1 MFAVNLPNKNLTERH
16 LGPEGISNL
25 RSQIDNGIPV
35 PQEDIDLM
43 YDEISKKILSDID
56 SNSDLKSE
64 TAENIRTAVPF
75 EATDMGPDKDGES
88 VKPEVVDK
96 SESKE
101 DIEKERAELRE
112 QIEHYNEYVQ
122 EALDAET
129 KIKDLGDQAGIAKD
143 EIIAAIVN
151 VEDPFFHPATPGLVR
166 SRLLT
171 ERSRIAGGDDKLSQ
185 LKEQCDQ
192 KLGSLASL
200 GEKIE
205 AVREQINSLF
215 KSMLS
220 ACRGQK
226 EVADLRDF
234 INEIRF
240 YDQELQILQRDEVE
254 ARYRDM
260 KEGLGADCAARMVEI
275 SKTNK
280 SIKETV
286 EEPVPS
292 VIERK
297 PKESTDQTQAIV
309 QETTGTGQGVGFE
322 TFVPNQQP
330 VVETGA
336 VQEDK
341 SFGPNQDIKL
351 PGVTEGSIEN
361 EQKIAKIQEELKEPP
376 LQMPTSPQ
384 DADTAKPEGTST
396 GEGVEQIAD
405 LEGHT
410 MEVDYQHPQDGAGV
424 TVNAPEKVATEEST
438 LPEAPTVAENQTV
451 GVSTDQPA
459 PEAQVQTPI
468 QPEVPVVASPEQSKE
483 VVSSETP
490 VKEKQKG
497 GIGAFL
503 GRFLKKNHDPTSNEA
518 AELDKMVTEERKEA
532 GTAQQE

>member
-1 MFAVNLPNKNLTERH
+1 MFAVNLPNRNLTERH

-25 RSQIDNGIPV
+25 RSQIDNGVPV
-35 PQEDIDLM
+35 SQEDIDLM
-43 YDEISKKILSDID
+43 YDEISKKILSGID
-56 SNSDLKSE
+56 PNSDLKAE
-64 TAENIRTAVPF
+64 TAETIRTAVPF
-75 EATDMGPDKDGES
+75 EATDMDPVKDGGS
-88 VKPEVVDK
+88 AKPEVVDK
-96 SESKE
+96 SEPKE
-101 DIEKERAELRE
+101 DSEKERAELRE
-112 QIEHYNEYVQ
+112 QIEQYNKHVQ
-122 EALDAET
+122 EALKVEDEVKA
-129 KIKDLGDQAGIAKD
+129 LGEQAGIAKD

-171 ERSRIAGGDDKLSQ
+171 ERSMIAGGDDKLGQ

-220 ACRGQK
+220 ACKDQK

-234 INEIRF
+234 INEIKF
-240 YDQELQILQRDEVE
+240 YDQKLQILQRDEVE

-280 SIKETV
+280 SIKEIV

-292 VIERK
+292 VIEQK
-297 PKESTDQTQAIV
+297 PKEPIDQTKAITP
-309 QETTGTGQGVGFE
+309 EAPGTNQGVGFE
-322 TFVPNQQP
+322 TFTPNQQP
-330 VVETGA
+330 VVETGV

-351 PGVTEGSIEN
+351 PGVTEGSIQN
-361 EQKIAKIQEELKEPP
+361 EQKIAKIQEAFKEPP

-384 DADTAKPEGTST
+384 DADAAKPEGTST

-410 MEVDYQHPQDGAGV
+410 MKVDYQHPQDGAGV
-424 TVNAPEKVATEEST
+424 TVNAPEKVAKEEST
-438 LPEAPTVAENQTV
+438 LPETTTVAENQTV

-459 PEAQVQTPI
+459 PETQVQTPI
-468 QPEVPVVASPEQSKE
+468 QPEVPVAAAPEQPKE
-483 VVSSETP
+483 IVSSETP

-503 GRFLKKNHDPTSNEA
+503 GRFLKRNHDPAANEA
-518 AELDKMVTEERKEA
+518 AQLDKMVTEERKEA